1 MEFSVLISVYEKDN
15 PIFFQMALES
25 VTVNQSVKPNQVVI
39 VQDGAVPEEIDEVI
53 RETEFRMPSIE
64 FTVIKKEKKEGLASA
79 LNTGIP
85 MCRNNWIARMDSD
98 DIAVSS
104 RFQLQT
110 DYILKHPDISVI
122 GGAIAEFKS
131 EIGDIDSERHVKSE
145 YYEIKKMARSRS
157 PMNHVTVMYSKE
169 AVRKVGGYSEDFGKL
184 EDYKLWVDLIAEGM
198 ILFNINEVLVHVRV
212 GNGFLKRRS
221 STREILDWDKLQ
233 TYLLKSKIIDKRK
246 AFLNRLCIRTFIY
259 MPGWMKKIAYKFL
272 LRGR

>member
-25 VTVNQSVKPNQVVI
+25 VTVNQSVKPSQVVI
-39 VQDGAVPEEIDEVI
+39 VQDGAVPKKIDEII
-53 RETEFRMPSIE
+53 RETEFRMSSIE
-64 FTVIKKEKKEGLASA
+64 FTVIKKEKNEGLASA
-79 LNTGIP
+79 LNAGIP
-85 MCRNNWIARMDSD
+85 MCRYNWIARMDSD

-131 EIGDIDSERHVKSE
+131 EIGDIDSERYVKSE

-157 PMNHVTVMYSKE
+157 PMNHVTVMFSKE
-169 AVRKVGGYSEDFGKL
+169 AIQKVGGYSEDFGKL
-184 EDYKLWVDLIAEGM
+184 EDYKLWVDLISEGM
-198 ILFNINEVLVHVRV
+198 ILFNINKVLVYVRV
-212 GNGFLKRRS
+212 GNGFLNRRS
-221 STREILDWDKLQ
+221 ITREILDWDMLQ

-246 AFLNRLCIRTFIY
+246 AFLNRLCIRIFIY
-259 MPGWMKKIAYKFL
+259 MPGWMKKIAYKYL
-272 LRGR
+272 LRGK